1 MKTGDPDS
9 LAQELVARGQFYL
22 LRCKARREDPRALGP
37 RLGQARCRSGRSP
50 LAVTRRLE
58 LEGAGR
64 RAEAAR
70 ELGWWSVR
78 EPALVEASG

>member
-1 MKTGDPDS
+1 M
-9 LAQELVARGQFYL
+9 
-22 LRCKARREDPRALGP
+22 LGP
-37 RLGQARCRSGRSP
+37 RLGQARCRSGRSS

-70 ELGWWSVR
+70 ELGWRSVL
-78 EPALVEASG
+78 ESAFVETSGPQSEARLAPDLL